1 MPGYQHAGH
10 NGPNR
15 VPGRSQQTIF
25 SNIQNLGEG
34 EGEEEEED
42 RNKNDF
48 IWKLLMFWIC
58 AAISECQ
65 GQQCH
70 HDNYQ
75 LSCYE

>member
-48 IWKLLMFWIC
+48 I
-58 AAISECQ
+58 
-65 GQQCH
+65 
-70 HDNYQ
+70 
-75 LSCYE
+75 